1 MHIYSKVIIL
11 NSLTLFIG
19 GARDQ
24 NDSDVL
30 LLADVLS
37 RLNNTASSFFC
48 QLKENQKNFKFSD

>member
-1 MHIYSKVIIL
+1 MHIYIKVIIP

-37 RLNNTASSFFC
+37 SLYNTASSFFF
-48 QLKENQKNFKFSD
+48 QLN

>member
-1 MHIYSKVIIL
+1 MHIYIKVIIP

-30 LLADVLS
+30 LLAEMYCLVSTTQHHL
-37 RLNNTASSFFC
+37 SSF
-48 QLKENQKNFKFSD
+48 N